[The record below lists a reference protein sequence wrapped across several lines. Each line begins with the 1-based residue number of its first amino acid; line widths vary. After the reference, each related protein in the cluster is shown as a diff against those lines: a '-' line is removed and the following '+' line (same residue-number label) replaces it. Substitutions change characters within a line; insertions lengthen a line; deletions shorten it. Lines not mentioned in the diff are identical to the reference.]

1 MFKIIDIDNFS
12 SGYKLGMQ
20 VGSLDYRIIFSS
32 GYKLGMQVGSLAGI
46 ILTFMVSFIILQE
59 KNYLIILFL
68 FLMSRERVKKKYG
81 KYVFKKVVK
90 GNIKEVLSKTL
101 IPKNIYT

>member
-1 MFKIIDIDNFS
+1 MFKIIDIDN
-12 SGYKLGMQ
+12 
-20 VGSLDYRIIFSS
+20 FSS

-90 GNIKEVLSKTL
+90 GNIKRSP
-101 IPKNIYT
+101 IKNTHP